1 MKKSGKWLMCA
12 KLAVVLLVFAPMVLP
27 FLECC
32 RVNSATLFF
41 VVAGLHSG
49 LCVWLVDRVFFS
61 SCQRR
66 K

>member
-1 MKKSGKWLMCA
+1 MKLLERWPLCA
-12 KLAVVLLVFAPMVLP
+12 KWFVVLLVFAPMALL

-32 RVNSATLFF
+32 RVSSVALS

-49 LCVWLVDRVFFS
+49 LCVWLVDRVFFP